1 MRFRRNTAFQL
12 RIGTYLAISVRPA
25 TCELESR
32 VKKARSF
39 GLSIAF
45 VAVTLFAIAGVAFI
59 VASDSQVAGSVVA
72 RPIGWLVPA
81 VAASVVLGVS
91 GVLLAQRRSGDEGN
105 TSYDRVRCPACER
118 EVMGQWRMCPYCG
131 AMLETTSA

>member
-1 MRFRRNTAFQL
+1 M
-12 RIGTYLAISVRPA
+12 
-25 TCELESR
+25 
-32 VKKARSF
+32 KKARSF
-39 GLSIAF
+39 GMSIGI
-45 VAVTLFAIAGVAFI
+45 VVVTLFAITGVAFI

-105 TSYDRVRCPACER
+105 SSYDRVRCPACER